1 MLIHYL
7 LFSKKDSSTYGYALL
22 LLLSVLGCKQ
32 TKDSEENMGIN
43 NHEQIAS
50 EQQTLTEENREIM
63 TDFADIFYGQK
74 DVVKA
79 FEKYVSE
86 EYIQHNP
93 NILDGQQ
100 AAVDAL
106 KLMFE
111 NPDTRFDVKRILV
124 DGDLAMIHLHAKK
137 DSTALG
143 GAVADLYRIKDGK
156 IVEHWD
162 IMQPIPANAINSHP
176 MFEKTVK

>member
-7 LFSKKDSSTYGYALL
+7 LFSKNDSSTYGYALL
-22 LLLSVLGCKQ
+22 LVLSVLGCKQ
-32 TKDSEENMGIN
+32 TNDSEENMGIN
-43 NHEQIAS
+43 QEQIAS
-50 EQQTLTEENREIM
+50 KPQTLTEENRKIM

-93 NILDGQQ
+93 NILDGPQ

-106 KLMFE
+106 KPMFD

-124 DGDLAMIHLHAKK
+124 DGDLAMIHLHARK

-162 IMQPIPANAINSHP
+162 IMQPIPANAINPHP
-176 MFEKTVK
+176 MFEKVVK